1 MNVSKRVIKQTYFNW
16 MALKLRKCLIK
27 RFYSRFMFT
36 NNAVDGVEDREGE
49 REIGES
55 ETNIFKPNQTIHLG
69 SKVTLSSFGNL

>member
-1 MNVSKRVIKQTYFNW
+1 
-16 MALKLRKCLIK
+16 
-27 RFYSRFMFT
+27 MFT
-36 NNAVDGVEDREGE
+36 NKAVDGVRDREGE